1 MCATTLRL
9 AAQLS
14 RNSGKKKL
22 HAAIQKQD
30 ELAFIINETLVDT
43 IGKEKILTVFCSG
56 CYDESKFRFNIVL
69 ESSVYRRQ
77 ERGQT
82 ELGRLRESVG
92 LCGIEDSSELH
103 GKEAV
108 LRRASD
114 GELFFTPH
122 NVVVEAA

>member
-1 MCATTLRL
+1 MSAATLQL

-22 HAAIQKQD
+22 HASIQKQD
-30 ELAFIINETLVDT
+30 EIAFIVNDTLVDK
-43 IGKEKILTVFCSG
+43 IGKETVLTVFCDG
-56 CYDESKFRFNIVL
+56 RYDKSKFHFNVVL
-69 ESSVYRRQ
+69 ESPVYSRQ

-108 LRRASD
+108 MRRASD

>member
-1 MCATTLRL
+1 MSAATLQL
-9 AAQLS
+9 AAQPI

-22 HAAIQKQD
+22 HASIQKQD
-30 ELAFIINETLVDT
+30 EIAFIVNDTLVDT
-43 IGKEKILTVFCSG
+43 IGKENVLTVFCVG
-56 CYDESKFRFNIVL
+56 RYDESKFHFNIVL
-69 ESSVYRRQ
+69 ESPVYRRQ

>member
-1 MCATTLRL
+1 MSVATLYL

-14 RNSGKKKL
+14 RNSNRKKL
-22 HAAIQKQD
+22 HASIQKQD
-30 ELAFIINETLVDT
+30 EIAFIVNDTLVDK
-43 IGKEKILTVFCSG
+43 IGKEKVLTVFCDG
-56 CYDESKFRFNIVL
+56 RYDESKFHFNVVL
-69 ESSVYRRQ
+69 ESPVYSRQ

-92 LCGIEDSSELH
+92 LYGIEDSSELH
-103 GKEAV
+103 GKESV
-108 LRRASD
+108 MRRASD